1 MIGYRQLWNLYYKM
15 QKKEAGN
22 MSENTITKRAIA
34 DSLKALTK
42 TKTFDKI
49 SVKDISEQC
58 GINRQTFYY
67 HFEDKYTLLK
77 WIYESDL
84 LSKYMNDVNFDNWT
98 TRLESLLT
106 AMTEDKTFYIN
117 TVRHTENYIQEYL
130 LVQAQDIFEQAINV
144 IEESANAE
152 GKKTV
157 SKEQRNFI
165 ARFFAYGSCGII
177 IEWVSRGM
185 IEEPEYISGNM
196 KTLKDL
202 CERASYDFLSDK
214 LSI

>member
-1 MIGYRQLWNLYYKM
+1 
-15 QKKEAGN
+15 

-84 LSKYMNDVNFDNWT
+84 LSKYMTDVSFDNWT

-130 LVQAQDIFEQAINV
+130 LVQAQDLFEQAINV

-185 IEEPEYISGNM
+185 IEEPDYISGNM